1 MGAPEPRPIY
11 WNLLGF
17 AFIGGVFAVIAM
29 FIVEQANRS
38 EIAVLYLGLIG
49 GYAASIKELDL
60 AKIEI
65 DKLRAERELRLP
77 SVQPNADEAKQ
88 AEPGEGDKEQPNVP
102 HT

>member
-1 MGAPEPRPIY
+1 MTDNQTPEPRPIY

-17 AFIGGVFAVIAM
+17 ALIGGVFAVFAM
-29 FIVEQANRS
+29 FLVEDANRS

-65 DKLRAERELRLP
+65 DKLRAERALRLP
-77 SVQPNADEAKQ
+77 IQPDNSGSEQ
-88 AEPGEGDKEQPNVP
+88 AEQSEQQN
-102 HT
+102 